1 MRRNLEVELHNAR
14 MECGNYKALN
24 KEFEKK
30 LMELKAMEEDIK
42 MMRDMKESLDYAEQK
57 VTS

>member
-1 MRRNLEVELHNAR
+1 MELHNAR